1 MWVTG
6 VMRESSNFKNA
17 FWRDYALNGMS
28 GTKNNPLVY
37 MKVWHKRIMLEDW
50 ERAHPVHNAVFSIF
64 EYIEDSCNK
73 R

>member
-1 MWVTG
+1 
-6 VMRESSNFKNA
+6 
-17 FWRDYALNGMS
+17 MS

-64 EYIEDSCNK
+64 EYIEDGCNK
-73 R
+73 RWQ